1 MVQNPTI
8 FCEVFVTDITTPP
21 FQNKTYSTLRSYPY
35 KILHCIMVLIRWKC
49 LGRCKGIDR
58 AVQEYFK
65 TIDNDNTVWT
75 VLANIQWKSF
85 TKGHPFQARWLKAL
99 ACDTVH
105 SLHVEMCGRQKPHWY
120 PQTCTP
126 KKSCYD
132 RLLNWI
138 GLYSTPGGRLI
149 QDMLITIRPRPHV
162 SGYFWIRNFFFPNT
176 KISTST
182 RNVITAYLYRIRPF
196 TRIRIHSGFTEDWQ
210 NCPTRHRF
218 VQV

>member
-8 FCEVFVTDITTPP
+8 FFEVFVTDSTTAP

-49 LGRCKGIDR
+49 LGRCKGIHR

-75 VLANIQWKSF
+75 VLAKIQWKSF

-105 SLHVEMCGRQKPHWY
+105 SLHVEMCGRQASLIPPNMYPKYIPDKFNLMWIKPSKNFWNKFKI
-120 PQTCTP
+120 PCGDF
-126 KKSCYD
+126 SS
-132 RLLNWI
+132 
-138 GLYSTPGGRLI
+138 GLEFL
-149 QDMLITIRPRPHV
+149 
-162 SGYFWIRNFFFPNT
+162 T
-176 KISTST
+176 KFNKHKQIS
-182 RNVITAYLYRIRPF
+182 
-196 TRIRIHSGFTEDWQ
+196 
-210 NCPTRHRF
+210 
-218 VQV
+218 

>member
-8 FCEVFVTDITTPP
+8 FCEVFVTDSTTPP
-21 FQNKTYSTLRSYPY
+21 FQNKTYSTLRSYTY

-49 LGRCKGIDR
+49 LGRCKGIHR

-75 VLANIQWKSF
+75 VLAKIQWKSF

-126 KKSCYD
+126 NPSLTNLTSCE
-132 RLLNWI
+132 LN
-138 GLYSTPGGRLI
+138 PA
-149 QDMLITIRPRPHV
+149 
-162 SGYFWIRNFFFPNT
+162 
-176 KISTST
+176 KISETNLKSLV
-182 RNVITAYLYRIRPF
+182 VILGLG
-196 TRIRIHSGFTEDWQ
+196 S
-210 NCPTRHRF
+210 NS
-218 VQV
+218 